1 MEPPLKKQKLSGHQ
15 SSTRSDTKVSIW
27 DVNNLGRVLKENPD
41 RDPHQILMDLQSQ
54 CLSKMDLSRIDL
66 HVFSE
71 HHGTVLFQACT
82 TGDLSLVQH
91 LIKVHN
97 LNPHFVFPSGINVMH
112 CTHYI
117 SRERKPAEVLKYLAS
132 LGCNMELGCL
142 HFVANDDISKY
153 VNTKMMISFGFD
165 LEDTADIYDN
175 QRRFNRKIT
184 TYSVHDRIRLGFGG
198 DIDETFGKIELL
210 KPNKVMH
217 QDVLVAVEKL
227 TEKLVVNMLE
237 IDLTDLCGVI
247 SKDIYECFCIRDICK
262 IYQHIVSQ
270 NHWDTSLD
278 CDFIH

>member
-1 MEPPLKKQKLSGHQ
+1 MEPPLKKQKLSEHQ
-15 SSTRSDTKVSIW
+15 SSSGSDTKVSIW

-112 CTHYI
+112 CTHY
-117 SRERKPAEVLKYLAS
+117 
-132 LGCNMELGCL
+132 
-142 HFVANDDISKY
+142 DISKY
-153 VNTKMMISFGFD
+153 VNTKMMISFGFALD
-165 LEDTADIYDN
+165 DTADIYDN

-262 IYQHIVSQ
+262 I
-270 NHWDTSLD
+270 
-278 CDFIH
+278 